1 MRQALAIALALAAA
15 LAALGAGAAT
25 SPSSSAARA
34 APRTVLRAA
43 QAPRSQL
50 VRARTVRFR
59 GFRVARFSQRVGGY
73 PVLDGQL
80 TVVSGPDEPARVAAE
95 DTAALPPQLGLA
107 ASASRVSRTRAIAI
121 ARRARRAGRSAPA
134 SAPAR
139 RS

>member
-59 GFRVARFSQRVGGY
+59 GFRVARFSQVGGY

-107 ASASRVSRTRAIAI
+107 ALAGRVSRTRAIAI

-134 SAPAR
+134 SAPVR